1 MQAGRQAKGK
11 GRGSAA
17 GEVQRAE
24 GQSRRDRVRN
34 MDRERA
40 TC

>member
-1 MQAGRQAKGK
+1 MHAGRQRERTEAVRQEKGQ
-11 GRGSAA
+11 RV
-17 GEVQRAE
+17 EV
-24 GQSRRDRVRN
+24 QSRRDRVRN

>member
-11 GRGSAA
+11 DRGSAA
-17 GEVQRAE
+17 GEGAE